1 MARKAKRDLTME
13 EQLAR
18 GPIDLPFLSL
28 VVLLTVIGL
37 IMLLSASYAYGY
49 YDPKN
54 ISGGDPFYYA
64 FSQGKFALLGFAV
77 MFVISKIDYQN
88 YRWMSIF
95 ALAGAF
101 VLLFLVITPFGVT
114 VNGATRWLKIFL
126 VAGPTYQPSELAK
139 IAVIMFF
146 AARLSKRESQLKTAR
161 PFTKRTNLGRAL
173 NWAQGNGLLELAY
186 YVLVL
191 GAMLGLL
198 ALEHHMSGMILMIVG
213 AASVLFASGISLGW
227 FALGGV
233 GAASLLWLII
243 TKTGYMTQRITA
255 WQDPWSLPRDD
266 GYQII
271 QSQIAIG
278 SGGLLGV
285 GLGNG
290 GQKNLF
296 LPEGHNDY
304 IFSNICEELGLVGV
318 CVIILL
324 FVLLILRGYW
334 LALHARDRFGTLL
347 IVGIITLLAFQVFFN
362 IGVVTNLLPPTGI
375 SLPFFSYGGTAL
387 LIHLAEMGIILSVS
401 RQIPAKKEG

>member
-18 GPIDLPFLSL
+18 GPIDLPFLAL

-37 IMLLSASYAYGY
+37 IMLLSASYVYAY
-49 YDPKN
+49 YDIDN
-54 ISGGDPFYYA
+54 ATGGDPFYYA
-64 FSQGKFALLGFAV
+64 VHQAKFAAGGLVLMLL
-77 MFVISKIDYQN
+77 ISRINYQN

-95 ALAGAF
+95 AIIGSA
-101 VLLFLVITPFGVT
+101 VLLILVLTPFGVT
-114 VNGATRWLKIFL
+114 AKGATRWLKLFL
-126 VAGPTYQPSELAK
+126 VAGSTYQPSELAK
-139 IAVIMFF
+139 IAIIMFF
-146 AARLSKRESQLKTAR
+146 SARLSKRESQLKAAR
-161 PFTKRTNLGRAL
+161 PFTRRTTLGRVL
-173 NWAQGNGLLELAY
+173 NWARGNGLLELLY

-191 GAMLGLL
+191 GIMLVLLGL
-198 ALEHHMSGMILMIVG
+198 ENHMSGMILMIVG
-213 AASVLFASGISLGW
+213 AASVLFAAGISLGW
-227 FALGGV
+227 FALGGA
-233 GAASLLWLII
+233 GAAGLLWLII
-243 TKTGYMTQRITA
+243 TKTDYMTARITA
-255 WQDPWSLPRDD
+255 WQDPWSDPSDT
-266 GYQII
+266 GFQII

-290 GQKNLF
+290 KQKNLF

-304 IFSNICEELGLVGV
+304 IFSNICEEMGLIGAF
-318 CVIILL
+318 VIILL

-347 IVGIITLLAFQVFFN
+347 IVGITTLLAFQVFFN
-362 IGVVTNLLPPTGI
+362 IGVVTNFLPPTGI

-387 LIHLAEMGIILSVS
+387 IIHLAEMGIILGVS

>member
-1 MARKAKRDLTME
+1 ME

-18 GPIDLPFLSL
+18 GPIDLPFLTL

-37 IMLLSASYAYGY
+37 IMLLSASYVYAYY
-49 YDPKN
+49 N
-54 ISGGDPFYYA
+54 IEGNTKGDPFFYA
-64 FSQGKFALLGFAV
+64 ISQAKFAAAGMVIMLG
-77 MFVISKIDYQN
+77 ISRINYQN
-88 YRWMSIF
+88 YRWMSVF
-95 ALAGAF
+95 ALAGSI
-101 VLLFLVITPFGVT
+101 VLLALVLTPFGVEAK
-114 VNGATRWLKIFL
+114 GATRWLRMFL
-126 VAGPTYQPSELAK
+126 VAGSTYQPSELAK
-139 IAVIMFF
+139 VSIIMFF
-146 AARLSKRESQLKTAR
+146 AARLSKREAQLKAAR
-161 PFTKRTNLGRAL
+161 PFTRRTTLGRVL

-186 YVLVL
+186 YGVILLLVL
-191 GAMLGLL
+191 FLL
-198 ALEHHMSGMILMIVG
+198 YKEPHMSAMILILMGSV
-213 AASVLFASGISLGW
+213 AVLFASGIRLYW
-227 FALGGV
+227 FAGG
-233 GAASLLWLII
+233 GAAAAAALWFII
-243 TKTGYMTQRITA
+243 TKTGYMTKRITA
-255 WQDPWSLPRDD
+255 WQDPWSDYKGD

-304 IFSNICEELGLVGV
+304 IFSNICEELGLVGAL
-318 CVIILL
+318 VIIAL
-324 FVLLILRGYW
+324 FMLLIIRGYW

-375 SLPFFSYGGTAL
+375 SLPFFSSGGTAL
-387 LIHLAEMGIILSVS
+387 IIQLAEMGIILGVS

>member
-18 GPIDLPFLSL
+18 GPVDLPFLAL
-28 VVLLTVIGL
+28 VVLLTLIGL

-49 YDPKN
+49 YDPKG

-64 FSQGKFALLGFAV
+64 FSQGRVALLGFGA
-77 MFVISKIDYQN
+77 MYVISRIDYQN

-95 ALAGAF
+95 ALVGSIF
-101 VLLFLVITPFGVT
+101 LLFLVITPLGVT
-114 VNGATRWLKIFL
+114 VNGATRWLKLFL

-139 IAVIMFF
+139 VAIIMFF
-146 AARLSKRESQLKTAR
+146 AARLSKRETQLKTAR
-161 PFTKRTNLGRAL
+161 PFTKRTNMGRFL

-186 YVLVL
+186 YGAILLLVL
-191 GAMLGLL
+191 FLL
-198 ALEHHMSGMILMIVG
+198 YKEHHMSAMILMIIG
-213 AASVLFASGISLGW
+213 AAAVLFASGVRLYW
-227 FALGGV
+227 FAGGGTAV
-233 GAASLLWLII
+233 AAVLWFII
-243 TKTGYMTQRITA
+243 NNTDYMTKRINA
-255 WQDPWSLPRDD
+255 WRDPWSDYRDD
-266 GYQII
+266 GFQII

-304 IFSNICEELGLVGV
+304 IFSNICEELGLIGALA
-318 CVIILL
+318 IILL
-324 FVLLILRGYW
+324 FVLLIIRGYW

-362 IGVVTNLLPPTGI
+362 IGVVTNFLPPTGI

-387 LIHLAEMGIILSVS
+387 LIHLAEMGIILGVS
-401 RQIPAKKEG
+401 RQIPGKKEG